1 MDDERLRSGDR
12 LWLLTGLMRE
22 PGTRD
27 MAYGW
32 MLEHYGQ
39 LVEGAGIFVS
49 SALPRFPSGFCSRD
63 AADAVETA
71 IRPQVLKY
79 GRGALE
85 LDRSVEQIRSCGLLR
100 AQREADIA
108 ALFP

>member
-1 MDDERLRSGDR
+1 
-12 LWLLTGLMRE
+12 
-22 PGTRD
+22 